1 MYTLF
6 LVVFTAG
13 AAMLNSSGFQERIQ
27 GTSNFQSFCD
37 FLTGGDT
44 GEFTVEC
51 AEIFSFSGV
60 YMVYLR
66 YVLSR
71 FPIKLRG
78 FEFRWLNIKRLD
90 AAFSIS
96 ITLFSHHL
104 KSN

>member
-6 LVVFTAG
+6 LIVFTAG

-27 GTSNFQSFCD
+27 NTSNFQSFCE

-66 YVLSR
+66 YVFFNYVLPSSQ
-71 FPIKLRG
+71 FQCKNQP
-78 FEFRWLNIKRLD
+78 
-90 AAFSIS
+90 
-96 ITLFSHHL
+96 
-104 KSN
+104 

>member
-13 AAMLNSSGFQERIQ
+13 AAMLNSSGFQETIQ
-27 GTSNFQSFCD
+27 ATPNFQSFCD

-66 YVLSR
+66 YV
-71 FPIKLRG
+71 F
-78 FEFRWLNIKRLD
+78 FTN
-90 AAFSIS
+90 FS
-96 ITLFSHHL
+96 T
-104 KSN
+104 